1 MIATF
6 TSAPLMQSRSL
17 HAFLALHQFG
27 TVTAAAQA
35 VHLSPAAVSVQLR
48 NLEDELGVELF
59 VRTGRSILLN
69 DRAHQLV
76 PLARQIL
83 DLQAEMASLGSSSV
97 LKGRLALGVITST
110 LSGGLPGV
118 LKRLSADHPSLELRI
133 TAKRS
138 PDLALQVEAGV
149 LDAAV
154 ISMPPPHVSTSLCF
168 LELYTEPLALVMSSQ
183 RHFTS
188 VKKMLQEHPYIA
200 FDKTTWIG
208 KQIESSITDCGISVR
223 PAMELDSHDAVLSL
237 VRHDI
242 GVTVLPVL
250 KGPTRHDGALKFVDL
265 PDSYRTV
272 CLAVR
277 PANSGSRATQV
288 LLSCFREFGQS
299 SPPSK

>member
-1 MIATF
+1 
-6 TSAPLMQSRSL
+6 MQSRSL
-17 HAFLALHQFG
+17 RAFLALHQFG

-35 VHLSPAAVSVQLR
+35 VHLSPAAVSVQLK

-83 DLQAEMASLGSSSV
+83 DLQAEMASLGSSST

-154 ISMPPPHVSTSLCF
+154 ISMPPPHVATSLSF
-168 LELYTEPLALVMSSQ
+168 HELYTEPLALVMSAHRS
-183 RHFTS
+183 FTS
-188 VKKMLQEHPYIA
+188 VKAALEEHPYIA
-200 FDKTTWIG
+200 FDRTTWIG
-208 KQIESSITDCGISVR
+208 KQIESFISDSGITVH
-223 PAMELDSHDAVLSL
+223 PVMELDSHDAVLSL

-250 KGPTRHDGALKFVDL
+250 KGPARHDDALRFVDL
-265 PDSYRTV
+265 PGTFRTV

-277 PANSGSRATQV
+277 PANIESRATQV
-288 LLSCFREFGQS
+288 LISCFRAFGQN
-299 SPPSK
+299 SPLSK

>member
-1 MIATF
+1 M
-6 TSAPLMQSRSL
+6 